1 MDVLFSPFR
10 PRKVN
15 PENYDGKLKFWKD
28 MIVRFCN
35 EKGSP
40 CVCQR
45 ELKWAF
51 RRKDKLPC
59 AVETVMAD
67 LVASKT
73 LRPQSD
79 FINDPQNTWSGWLVN
94 SFVRKPLQWGLP
106 RFQAPTEPQDVQ
118 YIHLDVL
125 KSQSKDLKK
134 ILEKFAG
141 TVVTFDKISETQ
153 GVELSKEG
161 LFINL
166 LNLQS
171 MEKVYLE
178 FKVVDGQRRIYLV
191 KIPEKHSAATPITD
205 ADKAIFALEQ
215 TEADL
220 LQTMEEIE
228 TEVVKF
234 DRLAR
239 ENVRQGKRVVA
250 KSYLRKKHKWESNL
264 EKHSKALDN
273 VQTLLARIHDTR
285 GNESIL
291 DAYSIGSKTLK
302 SLLSSSKLNTDSI
315 DEVVDTIKETLEIHD
330 EVEQSISSVQP
341 MDKAEEQALEQELQ
355 NLMLDNVSA
364 ANDKEDISVKPE
376 ELPAVPTSTV
386 QLPPPDQI
394 TDQEL
399 LKHLESLQIELG
411 SLSSDNIVEDNKI

>member
-1 MDVLFSPFR
+1 M
-10 PRKVN
+10 VN
-15 PENYDGKLKFWKD
+15 KRIIERFISKL
-28 MIVRFCN
+28 
-35 EKGSP
+35 
-40 CVCQR
+40 Q
-45 ELKWAF
+45 
-51 RRKDKLPC
+51 
-59 AVETVMAD
+59 
-67 LVASKT
+67 
-73 LRPQSD
+73 
-79 FINDPQNTWSGWLVN
+79 
-94 SFVRKPLQWGLP
+94 
-106 RFQAPTEPQDVQ
+106 
-118 YIHLDVL
+118 
-125 KSQSKDLKK
+125 SQSKDLKK

-191 KIPEKHSAATPITD
+191 KIPGLKLNIELCSGEITSSWISEKHSAATPITD

-264 EKHSKALDN
+264 GLWGCCLHWCWNLRESLVTEKHSKALDN

-315 DEVVDTIKETLEIHD
+315 DEVVDTIKE
-330 EVEQSISSVQP
+330 
-341 MDKAEEQALEQELQ
+341 
-355 NLMLDNVSA
+355 VS
-364 ANDKEDISVKPE
+364 P
-376 ELPAVPTSTV
+376 LPRF
-386 QLPPPDQI
+386 
-394 TDQEL
+394 
-399 LKHLESLQIELG
+399 
-411 SLSSDNIVEDNKI
+411 